1 MPCFFWLGGVLR
13 REGAI
18 EHPPAEA
25 SHEADVILAYAQEFG
40 MHWFFLQ
47 KNPTLQSPSP
57 SQ

>member
-1 MPCFFWLGGVLR
+1 VLR